1 MLCFVYRSTR
11 RDQTYVYLAKRDDFQ
26 SLPADL
32 SERLGPLQLVLEVDL
47 DPQRRLAK
55 EDARAV
61 LANLQERGWHL
72 QLPRHEQSLLALS
85 A

>member
-11 RDQTYVYLAKRDDFQ
+11 RDQTYVYLAKRDDFD
-26 SLPADL
+26 SLPDDL

-61 LANLQERGWHL
+61 LTSLRDRGWHL
-72 QLPRHEQSLLALS
+72 QLPRTEQSLLALS